1 MADIHT
7 TVERRL
13 KNDIIAKNIIR
24 RDMEK
29 IMFLIR
35 RLSEKLRKCK
45 NHRNISH
52 YNSTIKRQRKQ
63 VAQLRVELLQ
73 RNEDLEKRIRE
84 EREYSEKEVEGFKTR
99 LEKETREMEE
109 ARSKLKKIKAVR
121 EKSENI
127 EEQEEVA
134 RVMARATRRLLRET
148 ADVKK
153 IEKELSL
160 EEKDEIL
167 FTLELKKIESD
178 NLIYGQ

>member
-13 KNDIIAKNIIR
+13 KKDIIAKNIIR
-24 RDMEK
+24 RDLEK

-35 RLSEKLRKCK
+35 RLSEKLRKCR
-45 NHRNISH
+45 NHRNISR
-52 YNSTIKRQRKQ
+52 YNSTIKRQRKK

-84 EREYSEKEVEGFKTR
+84 EMEYSEKEVQEFKTQ
-99 LEKETREMEE
+99 LEKETREMAE
-109 ARSKLKKIKAVR
+109 ALSKLKKIKAVR

-134 RVMARATRRLLRET
+134 REMARATRRLLRET

-153 IEKELSL
+153 IEKELSS

-167 FTLELKKIESD
+167 FTLEIKKIKSD
-178 NLIYGQ
+178 NLIYG